1 MSGAQ
6 AGAVSSDAAAIA
18 AVGAGRMGRGIAQA
32 FAFAGHRVLL
42 IDLKHR
48 PRHAV
53 RELERSAMREIGENL
68 EMLAE
73 LGVLDPGRIAAVVGN
88 IRFVPAPEAGDAL
101 SNATLAFECVP
112 EVMDAKQPVLE
123 FAGRRLPPN
132 AVLAS
137 TTSTFLSTELA
148 RCTPRPERFLNA
160 HWLNPAFLIPLVE
173 LSPHQGTDGDALDV
187 TRKMLAG
194 IGKTPVVCAPSPG
207 YIVPR
212 LQVLVMNEV
221 ARMIEQ
227 GIASAKEIDRA
238 TQRGFGLRYA
248 GMGVAE
254 FIDYGGNETLFHASR
269 YLSEALDDDR
279 FAAPQIVRDN
289 MRAGRN
295 GLREGRGLYDWGET
309 DREAYRRDVL
319 ARLVAQLRSQNLLP
333 GAGAIDPEDGK

>member
-6 AGAVSSDAAAIA
+6 AGAVNSNATAIA
-18 AVGAGRMGRGIAQA
+18 ALGAGRMGRGIAQA

-42 IDLKHR
+42 MDLKHR
-48 PRHAV
+48 SREAA
-53 RELERSAMREIGENL
+53 RELERSAVREIGENL
-68 EMLAE
+68 EMLAA
-73 LGVLDPGRIAAVVGN
+73 LGVLDTGHIAGVIGN
-88 IRFVPAPEAGDAL
+88 IRFIAAPDAADAL
-101 SNATLAFECVP
+101 RDATLAFECVP
-112 EVMDAKQPVLE
+112 EVMDVKRPALE
-123 FAGRRLPPN
+123 FAGAHLPPK

-137 TTSTFLSTELA
+137 TTSTFLSSELA

-173 LSPHQGTDGDALDV
+173 LSPHQGTAGDALDG
-187 TRKMLAG
+187 TRRMLAG
-194 IGKTPVVCAPSPG
+194 IGKTTVVCAPSPG

-227 GIASAKEIDRA
+227 GIASAEEIDRA
-238 TQRGFGLRYA
+238 TQRGFGVRYA

-269 YLSEALDDDR
+269 YLSESLDDDR

-295 GLREGRGLYDWGET
+295 GLREGMGLYDWGET
-309 DREAYRRDVL
+309 DAEAYRRDVL
-319 ARLVAQLRSQNLLP
+319 ARLVAQLRSQDLLP
-333 GAGAIDPEDGK
+333 RAAATDPEDGK